1 MQDENTNASGQS
13 LGQIMSEHHSS
24 GKAVTPKTG
33 FSQGRFAS
41 LASALALTL
50 LAQPA
55 TAKTYPAP
63 RLDFTPAQIALADA
77 VRHDPDLAAFYGGNG
92 LRPVFSDPEGAARRA
107 ALAEAVARA
116 PEHGLPAARYVLPQ
130 AGGLAGEVALAG
142 LFTRW
147 VNDLTRGLVDPRR
160 LASQIKRRPEGRDA
174 GLALADFAAAAD
186 PRVAID
192 ALAPSDPFYLALQRA
207 LNEGGA
213 LIAPPGTPPAPA
225 GVWRPGMRDPA
236 LADLRARLA
245 VLGFDPGTG
254 AADLYDAGMAEAVTR
269 FQHAAGLGADGI
281 AGPRTIARLN
291 GNASDAQRAVLLAME
306 RWRWLPED
314 LGPRH
319 VWVNLPEYTTRIVQD
334 GAVVFETRAVI
345 GKATEDFETPEF
357 SDRME
362 YLVFNPAWNVPRSIT
377 VREYL
382 PKLRANPHAVGHI
395 DIVDSRGRVVPRGQI
410 DFSRYT
416 AANFPYRM
424 RQKPSD
430 DNALGQVKFLFPNEW
445 NIYLHDTPTR
455 WLFDQAQRA
464 HSHGC
469 IRIHRP
475 LDLAAE
481 LLGPQLADPRASIQA
496 ALARSGEQWVRLTP
510 AVPVHLV
517 YFTTFP
523 DAQGRLRHAP
533 DIYGRDAPLWR
544 ALQEVGLGGV

>member
-1 MQDENTNASGQS
+1 MSDRHSRRKAAS
-13 LGQIMSEHHSS
+13 
-24 GKAVTPKTG
+24 PKTG
-33 FSQGRFAS
+33 FARNRFAYF
-41 LASALALTL
+41 ASALALAL
-50 LAQPA
+50 LTQPA
-55 TAKTYPAP
+55 GARTYPPP

-92 LRPVFSDPEGAARRA
+92 LRPVFSGPAGAARRA
-107 ALAEAVARA
+107 ALAEAVAHA
-116 PEHGLPAARYVLPQ
+116 PEHGLPPARYALPQ
-130 AGGLAGEVALAG
+130 AEGLAGEVALAG

-147 VNDLTRGLVDPRR
+147 VNDLTRGLVDPRK
-160 LASQIKRRPEGRDA
+160 LSPQIKRRPEGRDA
-174 GLALADFAAAAD
+174 GLALAGFAAAAD
-186 PRVAID
+186 PQAAMA
-192 ALAPSDPFYLALQRA
+192 ALAPSDPFYLALQHA
-207 LNEGGA
+207 LTGGPA
-213 LIAPPGTPPAPA
+213 LIAPPGTPAAPS
-225 GVWRPGMRDPA
+225 GLWKPGMRDAA

-245 VLGFDPGTG
+245 ALGFDPGPG
-254 AADLYDAGMAEAVTR
+254 AADLYDADLAQAVTR
-269 FQHAAGLGADGI
+269 FQHAAGLGADGV

-291 GNASDAQRAVLLAME
+291 GTASDAQRDVLLAME

-314 LGPRH
+314 LGARH
-319 VWVNLPEYTTRIVQD
+319 VWVNLPEYMTRIVQD
-334 GAVVFETRAVI
+334 GHVIFETRAVI

-357 SDRME
+357 SDQME
-362 YLVFNPAWNVPRSIT
+362 HLVFNPAWNVPRSIT

-382 PKLRANPHAVGHI
+382 PKLRANPNAVGHI
-395 DIVDSRGRVVPRGQI
+395 DIVDSRGRGVPRGQI

-455 WLFDQAQRA
+455 WLFDQARRA

-481 LLGPQLADPRASIQA
+481 LLAPQLADPRASIQS

-510 AVPVHLV
+510 AIPVHLV

-533 DIYGRDAPLWR
+533 DIYGRDPALWR

>member
-1 MQDENTNASGQS
+1 
-13 LGQIMSEHHSS
+13 MS
-24 GKAVTPKTG
+24 KQLICRRPATPRARLT
-33 FSQGRFAS
+33 QGRFA
-41 LASALALTL
+41 LCASALAAL
-50 LAQPA
+50 LAPA
-55 TAKTYPAP
+55 AAAADRAYPAP
-63 RLDFTPAQIALADA
+63 RLEFTPAQIALADA
-77 VRHDPDLAAFYGGNG
+77 VRQDPDLAAFYGGNG
-92 LRPVFSDPEGAARRA
+92 LRPVFSGPEGAARRA
-107 ALAEAVARA
+107 ALAHAVAGA
-116 PEHGLPAARYVLPQ
+116 PEHGLPLSRYALPHQ
-130 AGGLAGEVALAG
+130 TGGLAEEVALAG

-174 GLALADFAAAAD
+174 GLALADFAAAVD
-186 PRVAID
+186 PQAAID
-192 ALAPSDPFYLALQRA
+192 ALAPSDPFYLALQHA
-207 LNEGGA
+207 LTNGA
-213 LIAPPGTPPAPA
+213 SLVAPAGTPPAPA
-225 GVWRPGMRDPA
+225 GVWKPGMRDPA

-245 VLGFDPGTG
+245 ALGFDPGTG
-254 AADLYDAGMAEAVTR
+254 AADVYDAGLAEAVTR
-269 FQHAAGLGADGI
+269 FQHAAGLGADGV

-291 GNASDAQRAVLLAME
+291 GTASDAQRDVLLAME

-314 LGPRH
+314 LGARH

-334 GAVVFETRAVI
+334 GQVIFETRAVI

-362 YLVFNPAWNVPRSIT
+362 HLVFNPAWNVPRSIT

-382 PKLRANPHAVGHI
+382 PKLRANPNAVGHI

-455 WLFDQAQRA
+455 WLFDQTSRA
-464 HSHGC
+464 YSHGC

-481 LLGPQLADPRASIQA
+481 LLAPQLADPRASIQS

-510 AVPVHLV
+510 SVPVHLV

-533 DIYGRDAPLWR
+533 DIYGRDAALWR